1 MSGFLGKHGPSGY
14 GAFRAIRNCTVAF
27 SFGFAITVPLA
38 AQAEPLTLLAF
49 GDSLTQGYG
58 LPPDQG
64 FVPQLQGWLRDRGAE
79 VTVVNGGV
87 SGDTTAGGA
96 ARIDWTL
103 TPEVD
108 AVIVTLGGNDL
119 LRGIDPAVA
128 ARNLDAILT
137 ATDARGLPVLLV
149 GMQALGNYGPDYKR
163 AFDAI
168 YPDLA
173 ARHGA
178 MFVDNFFSALLA
190 PGTSQQAFDA
200 YMQPDGIH
208 PNAEG
213 VAVVVEALGPKVLA
227 LLKSATP

>member
-1 MSGFLGKHGPSGY
+1 MAY
-14 GAFRAIRNCTVAF
+14 GAKRWFRNLAL
-27 SFGFAITVPLA
+27 ITTLSLPQAALA
-38 AQAEPLTLLAF
+38 ESLTLLAF

-64 FVPQLQGWLRDRGAE
+64 FVPQLQQWLRENGAD
-79 VTVVNGGV
+79 VAVVNGGV

-103 TPEVD
+103 TPEID

-128 ARNLDAILT
+128 ERNLDAILT
-137 ATDARGLPVLLV
+137 ATAGRGLPVLLV
-149 GMQALGNYGPDYKR
+149 SMEALGNYGPDYKR
-163 AFDAI
+163 EFNAI
-168 YPDLA
+168 YPTLA

-178 MFVDNFFSALLA
+178 ILADNFFAALLA
-190 PGTSQQAFDA
+190 PGTSQATFNTF
-200 YMQPDGIH
+200 MQPDGIH

-213 VAVVVEALGPKVLA
+213 VARIVAALGPEVLT
-227 LLKSATP
+227 LLKSANP

>member
-1 MSGFLGKHGPSGY
+1 MRCL
-14 GAFRAIRNCTVAF
+14 RNLAL
-27 SFGFAITVPLA
+27 ITSLA
-38 AQAEPLTLLAF
+38 LPQAADAEPLTLLAF

-58 LPPDQG
+58 LPPEQG
-64 FVPQLQGWLRDRGAE
+64 FVPQLQAWLRAKGAD
-79 VTVVNGGV
+79 VVVVNAGV

-96 ARIDWTL
+96 ARIDWSL

-108 AVIVTLGGNDL
+108 AMILTLGGNDL

-137 ATDARGLPVLLV
+137 ATDAQGVPVLLV
-149 GMQALGNYGPDYKR
+149 ALEALGNFGPDYKR
-163 AFDAI
+163 DFDAI

-178 MFVDNFFSALLA
+178 MLADNFFAALLA
-190 PGTSQQAFDA
+190 PGTSQATLTTW
-200 YMQPDGIH
+200 MQPDGIH

-213 VAVVVEALGPKVLA
+213 VARIVAALGPDILT
-227 LLKSATP
+227 LLNAATP